1 MFQFSLHFTVVK
13 ADGRTIQI
21 FIKRQ
26 DTERETSSWVKL
38 ARERRKKTTTKI
50 MGWFGSSEENIEAKT
65 IDTSGNVNN
74 NIIIQEAR
82 DTHSQM
88 LIDEKILFATH
99 ILVAIKILQLIIYAF
114 HALRKTFKR
123 KYGNNNN
130 G

>member
-1 MFQFSLHFTVVK
+1 
-13 ADGRTIQI
+13 
-21 FIKRQ
+21 
-26 DTERETSSWVKL
+26 
-38 ARERRKKTTTKI
+38 